1 MIKVIRNRNPWKFEE
16 EVNEALASGKW
27 KILATNIIKEPD
39 YSLIPSMECAFY
51 HAILGEI
58 DKNDDI
64 LISNKLP
71 VEWTEEEKEKF
82 LEVLNECIYKEFE

>member
-1 MIKVIRNRNPWKFEE
+1 MIKVIRNRNPWQFEE

-27 KILATNIIKEPD
+27 KILATNIIKEFD
-39 YSLIPSMECAFY
+39 YNFVPSMECTVY

-58 DKNDDI
+58 EKNDDI
-64 LISNKLP
+64 LISSKLP

-82 LEVLNECIYKEFE
+82 LEVLNECKYKEFE